1 MRERYQDVDGRPDLG
16 ISGRGAHPAWHRDTR
31 VKRLTDPRSFGTRYS
46 DAPLVPGGY
55 PLLDELHLSRY
66 TQLFLWFRLSVHTVW
81 MVFAGTILR

>member
-16 ISGRGAHPAWHRDTR
+16 ISGRGAHPAWHRDAT

-55 PLLDELHLSRY
+55 PFWVSCTYRGIPNYFYGLD
-66 TQLFLWFRLSVHTVW
+66 
-81 MVFAGTILR
+81 